1 MTREEVLEYQ
11 ARARAFAK
19 RQMGDDVEVD
29 DISNVDHEDD
39 VVVET
44 ETGVWVK
51 AWVYVAK
58 DGI

>member
-29 DISNVDHEDD
+29 DISNVDHETD

-51 AWVYVAK
+51 SWVFVPKEGA
-58 DGI
+58 